1 MISLQTIENII
12 GSGLQN
18 NMLKLN
24 SNILAIAGTYIYI
37 IDLQAFTITNRI
49 CCTYATD
56 CISNSIS
63 IKDNFGYFFVCQ
75 ALTNLMTDDLE
86 KGTIGYYK
94 YKFVSEIIP
103 DNNKLIKIGSK
114 SRCHKYFITSIR
126 VIDDETIVTG
136 GYDGKIKFWRIES
149 I

>member
-1 MISLQTIENII
+1 
-12 GSGLQN
+12 
-18 NMLKLN
+18 
-24 SNILAIAGTYIYI
+24 
-37 IDLQAFTITNRI
+37 
-49 CCTYATD
+49 
-56 CISNSIS
+56 
-63 IKDNFGYFFVCQ
+63 
-75 ALTNLMTDDLE
+75 MTDDLE

-103 DNNKLIKIGSK
+103 DDNKLIKIGSK
-114 SRCHKYFITSIR
+114 SGCHKYFVTSIR